1 MNEEI
6 VRDMVGIIH
15 HLQRQGEK
23 IESVQVRKSDFED
36 IDGAQMCGIHVE
48 TKDVLMDEYRIVT
61 ERKEWE
67 PGVFKQEIWG
77 GRKVTFI
84 TSIE

>member
-36 IDGAQMCGIHVE
+36 IDGAQMCGIPVE

>member
-6 VRDMVGIIH
+6 VRDMVNIIH
-15 HLQRQGEK
+15 DLQSRGEK
-23 IESVQVRKSDFED
+23 IECVQVRKSDFGD
-36 IDGAQMCGIHVE
+36 IDGAQMCGIPAE
-48 TKDVLMDEYRIVT
+48 IKDVLMDEYRIVT
-61 ERKEWE
+61 ERREWE

-77 GRKVTFI
+77 GRKVTCI

>member
-6 VRDMVGIIH
+6 VRDMVGIVN

-23 IESVQVRKSDFED
+23 IKSVQVRKSDFEA
-36 IDGAQMCGIHVE
+36 IDGAQICGIPVE
-48 TKDVLMDEYRIVT
+48 IENILTDVYRIVT
-61 ERKEWE
+61 ERREWE

-77 GRKVTFI
+77 GDRVTFI

>member
-6 VRDMVGIIH
+6 VRDMVNIIH
-15 HLQRQGEK
+15 DLQSRGEK
-23 IESVQVRKSDFED
+23 IKFIQVRKSEFED
-36 IDGAQMCGIHVE
+36 IDGAQICGIPVE
-48 TKDVLMDEYRIVT
+48 IENVLTDVYRIVT
-61 ERKEWE
+61 ERREWE

-77 GRKVTFI
+77 GDRATFI